1 MDVDLFS
8 LKIRIKDSNK
18 EIVKK
23 IVIKYSRIQQM
34 QCTAQKLIVSVA
46 KKSKTVIHNLVL
58 EHSCIAIYEDIVN

>member
-23 IVIKYSRIQQM
+23 IVIKYSRIHQIQS
-34 QCTAQKLIVSVA
+34 TAQKLIISVV
-46 KKSKTVIHNLVL
+46 KKSK
-58 EHSCIAIYEDIVN
+58 